1 LVVLMA
7 GTNDLAVDKPDAKVV
22 FERLQ
27 RLHEVCHSR
36 GVPTV
41 ALAPPGPLPSAHR
54 AARVQLG
61 ATLAEFA
68 QNAAGVVAF
77 ADCEELVP
85 RSPRNGGRKLWDP
98 DDIHMNA
105 EGSRLLGQRMLQV
118 VLGALCAGRPSD
130 LRRGSFTLDR
140 SFDGHA
146 APRPADARNSSFVS
160 DVRNGSFIPE
170 QATWR
175 SASPSAA
182 ASFAASQADLS
193 MSVLPPRLSSYVPI
207 TEFGGRSEA
216 SPSAPRPCGQLRLS
230 TPFCTRSSSALPC
243 NVSTAAEH
251 GTSSV
256 KSARTVSPTHSV
268 HVVKASASSLQ
279 SKSSPSPY
287 HDRGFRGT
295 HSTSPVRSTSYS
307 RRHTS
312 VYAM

>member
-7 GTNDLAVDKPDAKVV
+7 GTNDLAVYKPDAKVV

-140 SFDGHA
+140 SFDWHA

-207 TEFGGRSEA
+207 TEFGGRSES

-243 NVSTAAEH
+243 KVSTTGEH

-256 KSARTVSPTHSV
+256 KSARTLSPTHSV

-279 SKSSPSPY
+279 AKSSPSPY

-295 HSTSPVRSTSYS
+295 HNTSPVRSTSHN